1 MAVNNS
7 VKLIGHVG
15 KDPEV
20 KTLDNGTKVANF
32 SIAISK
38 SFKDKDGNK
47 QEKTQ
52 WFNLVA
58 WRKLAEIVESYI
70 KKGSHLAVEGEL
82 TNSAWDDKDG
92 GKKYATEVLL
102 SGILMLDK
110 KAVADASS
118 RVSEGQGGGVPF

>member
-1 MAVNNS
+1 MAVNNN

-110 KAVADASS
+110 KAVVDASS
-118 RVSEGQGGGVPF
+118 RVSEGQEGGVPF

>member
-1 MAVNNS
+1 MSVNNH

-20 KTLDNGTKVANF
+20 KTLENGTKVANF
-32 SIAISK
+32 SIAVTK

-47 QEKTQ
+47 QENTQ

-58 WRKLAEIVESYI
+58 WRKLAEIIESYV

-82 TNSAWDDKDG
+82 SSRSWDDKDG
-92 GKKYATEVLL
+92 GKRYSTEVLL
-102 SGILMLDK
+102 SGMLMLDK
-110 KAVADASS
+110 KAAIETAGTNSNNA
-118 RVSEGQGGGVPF
+118 EQVPF

>member
-47 QEKTQ
+47 QENTQ

-82 TNSAWDDKDG
+82 TNSSWDDKDG

-110 KAVADASS
+110 KAVVDASS
-118 RVSEGQGGGVPF
+118 RVSDDQEGGVPF